1 MLQLCL
7 NCNNTIKVATV
18 LVFAQILIDQENY
31 FFVTMI
37 IHDLIHSCRI
47 YNPLIDVK
55 LRMERAS
62 LLTESLS
69 S

>member
-7 NCNNTIKVATV
+7 NHTIKVATV

-47 YNPLIDVK
+47 YNPLIDEK
-55 LRMERAS
+55 LRMERGS
-62 LLTESLS
+62 LLAESLS